1 MPSDFLR
8 GVKIGAGCLVGAGA
22 LLLLML
28 FGMAMC
34 AGHFQEQMLEELE
47 EQLEEQ
53 FEEWPPQD
61 MPDTDAVRYVA
72 SP

>member
-34 AGHFQEQMLEELE
+34 AGHFQEQMLEE
-47 EQLEEQ
+47 
-53 FEEWPPQD
+53 FEEWPPQE
-61 MPDTDAVRYVA
+61 MPDTDAVRHGE
-72 SP
+72 SPR

>member
-8 GVKIGAGCLVGAGA
+8 GVKIGVGCLVGAGA
-22 LLLLML
+22 LLLLLL

-47 EQLEEQ
+47 EQ
-53 FEEWPPQD
+53 FEEWPPQE
-61 MPDTDAVRYVA
+61 MPDTDAVRHIEF
-72 SP
+72 PRR